1 MLQRQINEM
10 KKVHQAGGRAIF
22 TWEKQEGDKI
32 VNMVGAGLVTIG
44 LFQLIPGCYRLASG
58 TGKLE

>member
-1 MLQRQINEM
+1 M